1 MDENTWPDD
10 FVDIGGKTFAWVWE
24 NRKEF
29 VDFTLNDM
37 TKPTGLFD
45 VWKKYCLNKTK
56 QHD

>member
-45 VWKKYCLNKTK
+45 VWMKYCLNKKET
-56 QHD
+56 